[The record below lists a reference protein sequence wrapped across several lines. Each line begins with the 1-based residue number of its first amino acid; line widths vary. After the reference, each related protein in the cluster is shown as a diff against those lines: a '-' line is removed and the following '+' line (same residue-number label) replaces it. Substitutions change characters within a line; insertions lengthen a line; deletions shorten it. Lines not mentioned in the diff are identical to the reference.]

1 MSILANNPYRKIGDK
16 TYYISDSFQR
26 VGHDVLISDGEEP
39 KVGTIVR
46 KADSGLFDIKVE
58 EVRKTITRE
67 WIKVVFDIE
76 VKRETIDSLTEKVKY
91 LESRVSDLEEE
102 LNANSR

>member
-1 MSILANNPYRKIGDK
+1 LANNPYRKIGDK
-16 TYYISDSFQR
+16 TYYISDSFPR
-26 VGHDVLISDGEEP
+26 VGHDVLISDGEEH

-46 KADSGLFDIKVE
+46 KVDSGLFDIKVE
-58 EVRKTITRE
+58 EVRKTIPRE